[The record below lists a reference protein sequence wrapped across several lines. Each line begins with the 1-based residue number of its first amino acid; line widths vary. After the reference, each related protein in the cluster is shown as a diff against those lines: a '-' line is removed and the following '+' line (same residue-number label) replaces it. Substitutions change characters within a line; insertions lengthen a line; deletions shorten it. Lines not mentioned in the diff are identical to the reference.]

1 MRDGR
6 EWEKVR
12 RERRREGRELAAI
25 VERRRRGM
33 EAVSG
38 DGGDDGDDARGVGG
52 GGGAGGCWRQRAGD
66 NRVLCSSLFSRRLSP
81 LCAYLWVISTINY
94 PFILCPRHY
103 TPAAARGRGRLAA
116 LGGV

>member
-52 GGGAGGCWRQRAGD
+52 GGGGGCWRQRAGD

-103 TPAAARGRGRLAA
+103 TPAAARGRG
-116 LGGV
+116 